1 MHRLA
6 QQATTL
12 ETGLMQLNEW
22 FNFSLPAACSP
33 PPTVIDQDSL
43 AALDGLLW
51 LRSGEVV
58 AQRLGLSQSTVS
70 RQARRCLDLFEINVA
85 KLDGEWDLIG
95 DAPLLTAER
104 QVHQQARWRGKRP
117 LRLEAT
123 YWSGPLLCDPV
134 PQGWMLGLCNIVGIQ
149 RNFELLRE
157 RVVDVWLAGL
167 PDLPA
172 PNDPELTSLT
182 LCQLPV
188 HCVVSSGHPLL
199 QRPTISFDDLEHYPS
214 LGLPEGAY
222 PEVEAALRRL
232 GLWSSPVRMRRYQ
245 RQLWE
250 GKTEQELTIGY
261 GTAMSLDLGGPSMQP
276 LPLTL
281 PFQSGEALVVRREFS
296 DTLPFRQ
303 LAQTVHGRLSQLALR
318 LPEIQ
323 MLPLPFSGS
332 SGTAVAPPRP
342 GP

>member
-1 MHRLA
+1 M
-6 QQATTL
+6 
-12 ETGLMQLNEW
+12 
-22 FNFSLPAACSP
+22 
-33 PPTVIDQDSL
+33 IDQDSL

-58 AQRLGLSQSTVS
+58 AQRFGLSQSTVS
-70 RQARRCLDLFEINVA
+70 RQARRCLDLFEINMRR
-85 KLDGEWDLIG
+85 LDGEWDLIG
-95 DAPLLTAER
+95 DAPLLAAER
-104 QVHQQARWRGKRP
+104 QVHQRARWRGKRP

-188 HCVVSSGHPLL
+188 HCVVNSGHPLL
-199 QRPTISFDDLEHYPS
+199 QRPSISFDDLQPYPS
-214 LGLPEGAY
+214 LALPEGAY
-222 PEVEAALRRL
+222 PKVEGALRRL

-303 LAQTVHGRLSQLALR
+303 LAQTVHARLSQLALR

-332 SGTAVAPPRP
+332 SETAAAPPHP